1 MPQRILVLG
10 ASGYIGQHLVRTLS
24 RQGHQILAAARHVDR
39 LAKLQL
45 ANVSCHK
52 VDLSWPDNLP
62 ALLQDIDTVYFLVH
76 SMGEGGDFIA
86 QERQVALNVRDA
98 LREVPVKQLIFL
110 SSLQAPP
117 HEQSDHL
124 RARQATADILREA
137 NVPVTELRAGIIVGA
152 GSAAFEVMRDM
163 VYNLPVLTP
172 PRWVRSR
179 TTPIALENLLH
190 YLVALLDHPASEHRI
205 FEAAGPEVLSYQQQ
219 FLLLGNDP
227 LLLQESQDAVRQV
240 AAAQGFEEHHTF
252 SIDPNTDWNAIFSLC
267 QAMSLFASRQTLLLL
282 LPENG
287 PNGAINEQ
295 LLTLTGLLHDDLLL
309 IVRGNKLSK
318 AQENA
323 AWFTALANRSVQVTC
338 QTPEQAQLPRWVAAR
353 AKQLNLEL
361 DDAANQVL
369 CYCYEG
375 NLLALAQALERL
387 SLLWP
392 DGKLTLP
399 RVEQAVNDAAHFTP
413 FHWVDALLMGKSKR
427 ALHILQ
433 QLRLEGSEPVILLR
447 TLQRELL
454 LLVNLKRQSA
464 HTPLRALFDKH
475 RVWQNRRGMMG
486 EALNRLSQPQ
496 LRQAVQLLTR
506 TELTLKQDYGQS
518 VWAEL
523 EGLSLL
529 LCHKPLADVFIDG

>member
-1 MPQRILVLG
+1 
-10 ASGYIGQHLVRTLS
+10 
-24 RQGHQILAAARHVDR
+24 
-39 LAKLQL
+39 
-45 ANVSCHK
+45 
-52 VDLSWPDNLP
+52 
-62 ALLQDIDTVYFLVH
+62 
-76 SMGEGGDFIA
+76 
-86 QERQVALNVRDA
+86 
-98 LREVPVKQLIFL
+98 
-110 SSLQAPP
+110 
-117 HEQSDHL
+117 
-124 RARQATADILREA
+124 
-137 NVPVTELRAGIIVGA
+137 
-152 GSAAFEVMRDM
+152 
-163 VYNLPVLTP
+163 
-172 PRWVRSR
+172 
-179 TTPIALENLLH
+179 
-190 YLVALLDHPASEHRI
+190 
-205 FEAAGPEVLSYQQQ
+205 
-219 FLLLGNDP
+219 
-227 LLLQESQDAVRQV
+227 
-240 AAAQGFEEHHTF
+240 
-252 SIDPNTDWNAIFSLC
+252 
-267 QAMSLFASRQTLLLL
+267 MSLFASRQTLLLL

-287 PNGAINEQ
+287 PNAAINEQ

-318 AQENA
+318 AQKMPLVYCACESQRA
-323 AWFTALANRSVQVTC
+323 GDLSDTGAGSAS
-338 QTPEQAQLPRWVAAR
+338 RWVAAR

-486 EALNRLSQPQ
+486 EALNRLSQTQ

-529 LCHKPLADVFIDG
+529 LCHKPTADVFIDG